1 MTGARPQKGA
11 DSRRHAAGPR
21 PCAHCGTRVLTQL
34 VGQRAAL
41 HVTTDAEPIP
51 YEQAMALREPNRL
64 VWCLAIR
71 RSGERELLWRCR
83 TDCGHGAVIEHR
95 CPPEVQ
101 AYGRRP
107 EGAMW

>member
-1 MTGARPQKGA
+1 MTAARPQGGA
-11 DSRRHAAGPR
+11 DSRRSAAGPR
-21 PCAHCGTRVLTQL
+21 PCALCGARVLKQL

-41 HVTTDAEPIP
+41 HVIADAEPIP

-64 VWCLAIR
+64 AWCLAVR

-83 TDCGHGAVIEHR
+83 TDCAHQSVIEHR
-95 CPPEVQ
+95 CPPEIR